1 MIHPIE
7 QELYDA
13 LNALGIPWTRYEHPA
28 VRTVEEAEAYD
39 DVIPGEHCR
48 NIFLRNKNGK
58 QHFLV
63 ILPARKPL
71 DLKQLAHAVHS
82 SAFHLASPE
91 RLTRFLGVQPG
102 AVGPFGLLHDT
113 ERHVHVLLDQ
123 SLTSAGLLKFHP
135 NVNDASITCT
145 PDGLLRFLAWRGNP
159 LTLLDLPDAASVN
172 LSSEMRTHE

>member
-1 MIHPIE
+1 MYQPAE

-13 LNALGIPWTRYEHPA
+13 LDVLGIPWTRYEHPA
-28 VRTVEEAEAYD
+28 VRTVEEAEAFD

-58 QHFLV
+58 QHYLV

-71 DLKQLAHAVHS
+71 DLKLLARAVDS

-91 RLTRFLGVQPG
+91 RLMRYLGVQPG
-102 AVGPFGLLHDT
+102 AVGPFGLLNDT
-113 ERHVHVLLDQ
+113 EGHVHVLLDQ
-123 SLTSAGLLKFHP
+123 ALISAGLLKFHP

-145 PDGLLRFLAWRGNP
+145 PDGLMRFLTWRGNP
-159 LTLLDLPDAASVN
+159 LTVLDLSDVAPGN
-172 LSSEMRTHE
+172 LSSGMVAHE